1 MRVFAIL
8 LLASSLWIPQA
19 RSQRDFFPASRLGKI
34 LFEET
39 GESKYR
45 WRFSRN
51 DTLGVKE
58 NPRLVAA
65 VLDLSLGLFGVHR
78 LYLGTDVKVPVFYT
92 LTGGG
97 GAVLWLIDLGLILFT
112 RDLTP
117 YMDNPHV
124 FMWVRDGESAP
135 ADPHG
140 L

>member
-1 MRVFAIL
+1 MRAFAVLIIAL
-8 LLASSLWIPQA
+8 CFCTPQA
-19 RSQRDFFPASRLGKI
+19 RSQRGFFPASRLGKVF
-34 LFEET
+34 FEET
-39 GESKYR
+39 GDSEYR

-51 DTLGVKE
+51 DTLEVKE

-92 LTGGG
+92 LTVGG
-97 GAVLWLIDLGLILFT
+97 GAVLWLIDLGLILCT

-124 FMWVRDGESAP
+124 FMWVRDGEPP
-135 ADPHG
+135 AGGPHG